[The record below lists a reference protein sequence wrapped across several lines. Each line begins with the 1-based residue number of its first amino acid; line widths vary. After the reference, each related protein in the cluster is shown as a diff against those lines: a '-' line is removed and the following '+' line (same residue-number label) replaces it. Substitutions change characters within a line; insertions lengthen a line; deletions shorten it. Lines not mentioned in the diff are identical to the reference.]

1 MALLVHSSA
10 FPYLKWKKNAVECKF
25 LGFIP
30 LVLHDG
36 IRQLYALDWLMG
48 Y

>member
-1 MALLVHSSA
+1 MQS
-10 FPYLKWKKNAVECKF
+10 NAN
-25 LGFIP
+25 LYDLIP